1 MFIQA
6 GEKLKTVLS
15 SRCSDAIIVSSCF
28 KRAKQTAESVHGVL
42 GCTVPLQIDEALN
55 ERYWG
60 EYDLKSVSL
69 GYEYYKE
76 DARNAANTQHGIE
89 SVTEILR
96 RTLGLV
102 KRLEQTYANKNIILV
117 SHGDPLRILLAGF
130 AKVEL
135 TQNGL
140 IPHFGNAEIREL
152 TDFNVLENCSRQ
164 IK

>member
-1 MFIQA
+1 M
-6 GEKLKTVLS
+6 LS
-15 SRCSDAIIVSSCF
+15 SHCSDAIVVSSCF
-28 KRAKQTAESVHGVL
+28 KRAKQTAESVHSVL
-42 GCTVPLQIDEALN
+42 GCTEPLQLDEALN

-60 EYDLKSVSL
+60 EYDLKDVSF

-76 DARNAANTQHGIE
+76 DAYNAVNTQHGIE

-102 KRLEQTYANKNIILV
+102 KRLEQTYTNKNIILV

-152 TDFNVLENCSRQ
+152 TDFSVLENCSRH